1 MASFFLLIRKCN
13 GSFEVVGVAG
23 LTRAWFLTSRG
34 DWVLVCE
41 DLKGVVLAGVE
52 GVAKPHEGV
61 VILWVSVFE
70 VINSGTE
77 RKTRLKNFNLLARSI
92 VDQTF

>member
-23 LTRAWFLTSRG
+23 LMRAWFLTSRG

-52 GVAKPHEGV
+52 GVAKLPEGAAIVMGV

-70 VINSGTE
+70 VINA
-77 RKTRLKNFNLLARSI
+77 RLASLFSTAADSWSP
-92 VDQTF
+92 